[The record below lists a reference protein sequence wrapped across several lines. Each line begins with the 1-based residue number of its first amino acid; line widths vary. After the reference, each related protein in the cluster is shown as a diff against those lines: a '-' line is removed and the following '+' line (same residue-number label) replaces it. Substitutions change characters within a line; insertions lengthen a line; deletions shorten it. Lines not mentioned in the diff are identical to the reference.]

1 MKKEKYTED
10 EMLNMRLVR
19 AIYNG
24 MKNMRRKEYE
34 KIKDTGV
41 TFAQFEVLVV
51 VYHFQPMTVNGI
63 IDKTLS
69 TIGNISLVIANL
81 VKDGFLTSVPDEKDK
96 RSKLISLTEKGEQ
109 FMDDFFPEH
118 LNNLETIFSIFSNEE
133 KELLLSL
140 MRRLRLS

>member
-1 MKKEKYTED
+1 MKKDYND
-10 EMLNMRLVR
+10 NEMLNMRLVH

-34 KIKDTGV
+34 KIKETGV

-51 VYHFQPMTVNGI
+51 VYHFQPMTVNAI

-81 VKDGFLTSVPDEKDK
+81 VKEGYLDSVPDPKDK
-96 RSKLISLTEKGEQ
+96 RSKLISLTKKGEK

-118 LNNLETIFSIFSNEE
+118 LENLDNIFGIFSKEE
-133 KELLLSL
+133 KEVLLSL
-140 MRRLRLS
+140 MRRLRIS